1 MPDSKSTPSRAAKTE
16 RATDPAAARR
26 MRILLVED
34 HPLMR
39 QAVKETIEA
48 ERDLMVCGEAGDE
61 ADAMQLIKSAQPHL
75 VLLDLSLG
83 ESSGMELIKWIA
95 KNHPNVRVLV
105 LSMHDE
111 ILYAERVIRAGARGY
126 LSKRAAPDVIIAAL
140 RTVLAGDIYL
150 NPAIVGRILQRL
162 TGAARPARPAGGDVD
177 QLSDREM
184 ETFEL
189 IGAGLGSREIADRL
203 CVSVKTVEAYRQRIK
218 EKLGIATAPE
228 LARRAVEY
236 VLSRS

>member
-1 MPDSKSTPSRAAKTE
+1 MTGNKANHPRPTASA
-16 RATDPAAARR
+16 RAT
-26 MRILLVED
+26 RILLVDD
-34 HPLMR
+34 HPLIR
-39 QAVKETIEA
+39 QAVRETIEQ
-48 ERDLMVCGEAGDE
+48 EPDLGVCGEAGDE
-61 ADAMQLIKSAQPHL
+61 AAAMQLVKSTQPHL
-75 VLLDLSLG
+75 ILLDLSLG
-83 ESSGMELIKWIA
+83 ESSGMELIKWITNA
-95 KNHPNVRVLV
+95 DPDIRVLV

-126 LSKRAAPDVIIAAL
+126 LSKRAAPDVIVAAI

-162 TGAARPARPAGGDVD
+162 AGAGRPSTPAGGDVD

-189 IGAGLGSREIADRL
+189 IGAGLGSREIAERL
-203 CVSVKTVEAYRQRIK
+203 SVSVKTIEAYRQRIK

-236 VLSRS
+236 VLSKS

>member
-1 MPDSKSTPSRAAKTE
+1 MTDRKPKPPHPDPTA
-16 RATDPAAARR
+16 RAT
-26 MRILLVED
+26 RILLVDD
-34 HPLMR
+34 HPLIR
-39 QAVKETIEA
+39 QAVRETIEQ
-48 ERDLMVCGEAGDE
+48 EPDLAVCGEAGDE
-61 ADAMQLIKSAQPHL
+61 AAAMQLLKSSQPHL

-83 ESSGMELIKWIA
+83 ESSGMELIKWIINA
-95 KNHPNVRVLV
+95 DPNTRVLV

-126 LSKRAAPDVIIAAL
+126 LSKRAAPDVIIAAM

-162 TGAARPARPAGGDVD
+162 AGARHPPQPAGTEVE

-189 IGAGLGSREIADRL
+189 IGAGLGSRDIAERL

-228 LARRAVEY
+228 LARRAVEW
-236 VLSRS
+236 VLSKS

>member
-1 MPDSKSTPSRAAKTE
+1 MTE
-16 RATDPAAARR
+16 RKSKPARPEPNASAT
-26 MRILLVED
+26 RILLVDD
-34 HPLMR
+34 HPLIR
-39 QAVKETIEA
+39 RAVRETIEA
-48 ERDLMVCGEAGDE
+48 EPDLAVCGEAGDE
-61 ADAMQLIKSAQPHL
+61 AAAMQLVKSSQPHL

-95 KNHPNVRVLV
+95 NTDPDTRVLV

-111 ILYAERVIRAGARGY
+111 VLYAERVIRAGARGY
-126 LSKRAAPDVIIAAL
+126 LSKRAAPDVIVAAI

-162 TGAARPARPAGGDVD
+162 AGAGRPAQPGGADVE

-236 VLSRS
+236 VLSKS